1 MATRTCPKCRRP
13 ASAVRVFERP
23 KDGKWVA
30 VYVHAFEKVKAAGRT
45 FKKETDACTVETKEK
60 PRGAA

>member
-1 MATRTCPKCRRP
+1 
-13 ASAVRVFERP
+13 VFERP